1 MPYYHYFVEG
11 ECEEK
16 LINAYKVPP
25 YAKFKPGKVEV
36 YNFVMKRI
44 TNQRLLAL
52 NKKTIIILVYDTDVE
67 KTDILEENIRKLREF
82 EFKVYHVQSIKTFED
97 ELIYSS
103 NLKSVNSLFGTK
115 GKAEFKAHFI
125 RQDNLPSRLNKI
137 DFRIDKMWSRVNDRP
152 PFDKFFSSEALKFIK
167 STKE

>member
-25 YAKFKPGKVEV
+25 YAKFKPGKVDV
-36 YNFVMKRI
+36 YNFVMRRI

-67 KTDILEENIRKLREF
+67 K
-82 EFKVYHVQSIKTFED
+82 
-97 ELIYSS
+97 LI
-103 NLKSVNSLFGTK
+103 F
-115 GKAEFKAHFI
+115 
-125 RQDNLPSRLNKI
+125 
-137 DFRIDKMWSRVNDRP
+137 
-152 PFDKFFSSEALKFIK
+152 
-167 STKE
+167 